1 MRYLCNIVVTQRL
14 LSARVQARGRAA
26 AWPGPG
32 RARSQGRCQIQPC
45 HHIRANQDE
54 YGMTW
59 AVSKGY
65 M

>member
-1 MRYLCNIVVTQRL
+1 MRYLRNIVVTQRL
-14 LSARVQARGRAA
+14 LLARVQPRGRIGARPPA
-26 AWPGPG
+26 
-32 RARSQGRCQIQPC
+32 RAGQIQPC

-59 AVSKGY
+59 AVSRGY